1 MCGNLNAKAVAE
13 FMDRNTSLES
23 LEIMSHAILTADK
36 PSAIE
41 NIIDRKVHP
50 YGTGRALRLVRHL
63 MYCSGYTMKWK
74 PYKP

>member
-41 NIIDRKVHP
+41 NIIDRKAHP